1 MLHARLFFDK
11 QRTYPIEEDDF
22 SRDNYSCMSF
32 VPLKESIGETSV
44 LASRFIVLLI
54 PFKNIEE
61 FPQIYQDIKTR
72 FPKADHYP
80 YAYKVGGKM
89 KSSDDGEP
97 GGAAGRPFLTLLD
110 RKNIDQALLVA
121 VRYFGGSK
129 LGLPRLTR
137 TFSSTAE
144 LALSSASLGEEVV
157 LRKHKITL
165 SYHDYESLKSF
176 ARRREIKIENEEFG
190 ASVTLETYSGA
201 TIIDDLTSASIKIEA
216 YEDLGDVITIKEI

>member
-1 MLHARLFFDK
+1 MA
-11 QRTYPIEEDDF
+11 YI
-22 SRDNYSCMSF
+22 
-32 VPLKESIGETSV
+32 PLKESIGESSV

-54 PFKNIEE
+54 PMKDVDSFTGL
-61 FPQIYQDIKTR
+61 YQEVKER

-110 RKNIDQALLVA
+110 RKGIDQALLVA

-137 TFSSTAE
+137 TFASTAE
-144 LALSSASLGEEVV
+144 LAVSNAALGEEVSKR
-157 LRKHKITL
+157 LFSITL
-165 SYHDYESLKSF
+165 SYHDYENLKPYC
-176 ARRREIKIENEEFG
+176 RRRDIKIENEIFDS
-190 ASVTLETYSGA
+190 SVTLNLLSGGN
-201 TIIDDLTSASIKIEA
+201 IIDDLASSSIKIEA
-216 YEDLGDVITIKEI
+216 YEDLGEVITIKEIEHDPS